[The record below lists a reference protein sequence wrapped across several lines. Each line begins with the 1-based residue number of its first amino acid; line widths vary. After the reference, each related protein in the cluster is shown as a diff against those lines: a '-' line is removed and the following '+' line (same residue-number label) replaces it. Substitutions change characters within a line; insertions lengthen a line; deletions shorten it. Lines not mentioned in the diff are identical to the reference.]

1 MSDFSH
7 LNYVN
12 VGPHGTFRPS
22 GQLKTTPG
30 DIDAIFAHFA
40 TTNATR
46 ISIHF
51 HGGLV
56 SESRG
61 LGIAKSMEPVY
72 TSAGA
77 HALSFIWETGLV
89 ETLTR
94 NLTDINETKLFQ
106 KLLRYAIRELTKRLG
121 ADLTGR
127 GEGEPMSMAEIE
139 AELDKLE
146 KFDSFDATA
155 RGGAARLNEEE
166 LEFIRDEMELDLLL
180 EIEQDDEFGA
190 LADDLFAEDPHLSG
204 SAVKDLQSADGRGP
218 TLFQIAKLLASV
230 VFRVLRRYV
239 RGRDHGLYPTVI
251 EELLREFYLD
261 DFGGWVWGNMKDVSR
276 QMFLPNE
283 GPITEDS
290 HPGTYFLEKLAAHQ
304 ATHPGFIVDLI
315 GHSAGSIAICNLFR
329 AAENSSIALSV
340 RNVLFLAPACTARQ
354 MHDEIVSRPDRY
366 ETFRMF
372 TMGDAFE
379 KKDQLVKG
387 IYTRSLLYLISGV
400 LESDADTPIA
410 GMERF
415 WTGSAPFGAPFLV
428 ANTQWL
434 KEAGKAR
441 TVMSVTSG
449 NGAGLNSTSEK
460 HGDFDNDIPTRT
472 SLSEIIA
479 AA

>member
-1 MSDFSH
+1 MPEFSH
-7 LNYVN
+7 LNYLN

-30 DIDAIFAHFA
+30 DIDAIFAHLA
-40 TTNATR
+40 ATNATR

-72 TSAGA
+72 ASAGA
-77 HALSFIWETGLV
+77 HAVSFIWETGLV

-94 NLTDINETKLFQ
+94 NLTDINNTKLFQ

-155 RGGAARLNEEE
+155 RGGAARLDEGE

-180 EIEQDDEFGA
+180 EIEQDDELGA

-204 SAVKDLQSADGRGP
+204 TAVKDLQSADGRGP

-230 VFRVLRRYV
+230 VFRVLRRYI

-290 HPGTYFLEKLAAHQ
+290 HPGTYFLEKLAAFQ
-304 ATHPGFIVDLI
+304 AAHAGFIIDLI

-329 AAENSSIALSV
+329 AVEKSSLTLSV
-340 RNVLFLAPACTARQ
+340 RNVLFLAPACTARL
-354 MHDEIVSRPDRY
+354 MHDEIVSRPGRY

-372 TMGDAFE
+372 TMADDFE

-415 WTGSAPFGAPFLV
+415 WTGSAPFDDAFLV

-449 NGAGLNSTSEK
+449 NDAGLNSTSEK

-479 AA
+479 VA